1 MPYTQ
6 ANRLLRLDTPLGDD
20 VLLLEGFTG
29 QEGISQI
36 FKFDLDL
43 MTEGDPIDFNKIIG
57 EQVTIRVEL
66 LDDKERF
73 FNGFINRF
81 AQTGSETGVI
91 HYRAEMVPWLW
102 FLTRTADCRIFQNK
116 KVPDIL
122 EQIFKDLG
130 FTDYKLDL
138 QGTYDECEYCVQY
151 RETDFNF
158 VSRLMEQ
165 YGIYYFFEHEEDK
178 HTLVLGDSP
187 SVHQAVPN
195 QPKANFEPRGSGT
208 QDKDVITSLEFEKE
222 IRPGKFSHTDFNFK
236 TPSTKLAAEE
246 ASVINIGGNDKY
258 EIYDYPGEYPKKANG
273 ATLAKI
279 RMQEEEAQHFIIT
292 GSSSCRAFTSGYKFD
307 LEDYKPDDLN
317 QSYLL
322 TDSQH
327 VGSMGDT
334 YTPGGAT
341 GGEESYSNTFV
352 CIPHSVPFRPPQ
364 VTPKPLVQ
372 GPQTAV
378 VVGPSGEEIYSDEF
392 GRVKIQFHWDREG
405 GNDEN
410 SSCWVRVSQ
419 LWAGKEWGAIF
430 IPRIGQEVIVEFLE
444 GDPDR
449 PIITGRVYNAEHMPP
464 YALPDNQTQSG
475 IKTRSTKG
483 GGADNF
489 NEIRFEDKKGSEEMY
504 LHAEKDQNTMVENDQ
519 GIEVGNDRTKTVKNN
534 QLETIEVNK
543 TISVGGNHDETIT
556 GTMTQSIKSGMT
568 QIVSKEKI
576 ETVQLAKVLTIGA
589 AYQVSVGAVM
599 NETVGGAK
607 TEEVGAFKG
616 EAVGGSKSEVIGGSK
631 SFSSG
636 KDLTETVGKN
646 RNVIISK
653 DFDEK
658 IGGKHLE
665 QVSKEYELK
674 AKKIQLFAEEELVL
688 KTGKAEIIMKKNG
701 DITIK
706 GKKINIKGSADVII
720 KGSKIKEN

>member
-20 VLLLEGFTG
+20 VLLLEGFSG
-29 QEGISQI
+29 QEGISQL
-36 FKFDLDL
+36 FKFELDL

-81 AQTGSETGVI
+81 AQTGSETGVF

-102 FLTRTADCRIFQNK
+102 FLTRTADCRIFQSK
-116 KVPDIL
+116 KIPDII

-138 QGTYDECEYCVQY
+138 QGTYDELEYCVQY

-195 QPKANFEPRGSGT
+195 QAKANYEPRGSGT
-208 QDKDVITSLEFEKE
+208 QEKDVITSLEFEKE
-222 IRPGKFSHTDFNFK
+222 IRPGKYTHTDYNF
-236 TPSTKLAAEE
+236 TMPSTKLEAEE
-246 ASVINIGGNDKY
+246 KSVIDIGGNDKY
-258 EIYDYPGEYPKKANG
+258 EIYNYPGEYPKKANG

-279 RMQEEEAQHFIIT
+279 RMQEEEAQHYIIT

-322 TDSQH
+322 TDGQH

-341 GGEESYSNTFV
+341 GGEESYSNTFT
-352 CIPHSVPFRPPQ
+352 CIPHSVPFRPAQ

-405 GNDEN
+405 KKDEN

-419 LWAGKEWGAIF
+419 LWAGKGWGAMY
-430 IPRIGQEVIVEFLE
+430 IPRTGQEVIVEFLE

-464 YALPDNQTQSG
+464 YELPTNQTMST
-475 IKTRSTKG
+475 IKTLSSKG
-483 GGADNF
+483 GEGF
-489 NEIRFEDKKGSEEMY
+489 NEIRFEDKKGSEQ
-504 LHAEKDQNTMVENDQ
+504 LFFHSEKNMDIRTKNDTKQYVGRNSHLKIIQDQVEEIQ
-519 GIEVGNDRTKTVKNN
+519 NDRH
-534 QLETIEVNK
+534 ETIAR
-543 TISVGGNHDETIT
+543 DQIT
-556 GTMTQSIKSGMT
+556 EIGRDQH
-568 QIVSKEKI
+568 
-576 ETVQLAKVLTIGA
+576 AKVKGKQAIEIGDSHSFTVTGDVVEVFKA
-589 AYQVSVGAVM
+589 DHSE
-599 NETVGGAK
+599 ETSGDIYV
-607 TEEVGAFKG
+607 KG
-616 EAVGGSKSEVIGGSK
+616 SNIVIEAMTNITLKVGGSYIAIEAGG
-631 SFSSG
+631 
-636 KDLTETVGKN
+636 
-646 RNVIISK
+646 
-653 DFDEK
+653 
-658 IGGKHLE
+658 
-665 QVSKEYELK
+665 
-674 AKKIQLFAEEELVL
+674 
-688 KTGKAEIIMKKNG
+688 
-701 DITIK
+701 ITIEGAGPVEVK
-706 GKKINIKGSADVII
+706 SPNTTVSGDGMLTLEGGVVKIN
-720 KGSKIKEN
+720 

>member
-36 FKFDLDL
+36 FKFDLDI

-116 KVPDIL
+116 SIPDII

-178 HTLVLGDSP
+178 HTLLLGDSP
-187 SVHQAVPN
+187 SVHQPVPN
-195 QPKANFEPRGSGT
+195 QPKANFEPKGSGT
-208 QDKDVITSLEFEKE
+208 HEKDVITSLEFEKE
-222 IRPGKFSHTDFNFK
+222 IRPGKYTHTDYNFSM
-236 TPSTKLAAEE
+236 PSTKLEAEE
-246 ASVINIGGNDKY
+246 KSVIEIAGNDKY

-273 ATLAKI
+273 STLAKI

-378 VVGPSGEEIYSDEF
+378 VVGPSGEEIYSDEY

-405 GNDEN
+405 KKDEN

-419 LWAGKEWGAIF
+419 LWAGKGWGAMY

-464 YALPDNQTQSG
+464 YELPTNQTMST
-475 IKTRSTKG
+475 IKTLSSKG
-483 GGADNF
+483 GEGF
-489 NEIRFEDKKGSEEMY
+489 NEIRFEDKKDSEQ
-504 LHAEKDQNTMVENDQ
+504 LFFHAEKNMDVRIKNDTKQYVGRNSHLKIIQDQVEEIQ
-519 GIEVGNDRTKTVKNN
+519 NDRH
-534 QLETIEVNK
+534 ETIARDQITEIGRDQHANVKGKQAVEIGDSHSFTVSGDVVEVFK
-543 TISVGGNHDETIT
+543 ADHSEETSGDIYVKGSNIVIEAMTNIT
-556 GTMTQSIKSGMT
+556 LK
-568 QIVSKEKI
+568 
-576 ETVQLAKVLTIGA
+576 
-589 AYQVSVGAVM
+589 
-599 NETVGGAK
+599 
-607 TEEVGAFKG
+607 
-616 EAVGGSKSEVIGGSK
+616 VGGSYIAIEAGG
-631 SFSSG
+631 
-636 KDLTETVGKN
+636 
-646 RNVIISK
+646 
-653 DFDEK
+653 
-658 IGGKHLE
+658 
-665 QVSKEYELK
+665 
-674 AKKIQLFAEEELVL
+674 
-688 KTGKAEIIMKKNG
+688 
-701 DITIK
+701 ITIEGAGPVEVK
-706 GKKINIKGSADVII
+706 SPNTTVSGDGMLTLEGGVVKIN
-720 KGSKIKEN
+720 